1 MILVTLGT
9 QKFQMNRLVEVMDK
23 AAIELGEEVF
33 IQTGNSTYEP
43 KNCKWQAFVDSK
55 RFQEMIKNCSM
66 LVTHAG
72 VGTIM
77 TGINAKKP
85 IVVVPRLAEFGEHVD
100 DHQKEIADAFEEKG
114 FVLAC
119 KSIDKLIECI
129 QNARKYDFQPYVF
142 KGGKIED
149 IILGFIELF

>member
-9 QKFQMNRLVEVMDK
+9 QKFQMNRL
-23 AAIELGEEVF
+23 IEAVDQIAPQLEDEIF

-43 KNCKWQAFVDSK
+43 KNCKWKAFVDAAE
-55 RFQEMIKNCSM
+55 FQQMIKECD
-66 LVTHAG
+66 LLITHSG

-85 IVVVPRLAEFGEHVD
+85 IVVVPRLAEFNEHVD
-100 DHQKEIADAFEEKG
+100 NHQEEIADAFEEKG

-119 KSIDKLIECI
+119 KDIKNLLDDI
-129 QNARKYDFQPYVF
+129 QKARTYKFQPYVF